1 MTWYVYLLVEHK
13 TPVIFTCL
21 SYEKQIRTKVHS
33 WHILILLWY
42 HENFNTHK
50 LIVSHVKSPFIDIQ
64 LERVSESFSFIFNS
78 FSFHL
83 QNVMRVSLVPTVP
96 SNARW
101 IIMDVGVQKNVTAL
115 QTSTVIMSE
124 DACVEIPVSIVQRKV
139 RSLNSHLLKINKH
152 FFTWLALVI
161 SEKTV
166 QGVTTVSSP
175 PCEYNAL
182 F

>member
-1 MTWYVYLLVEHK
+1 MKNKFEQR
-13 TPVIFTCL
+13 FTVGIYWFYCGTM
-21 SYEKQIRTKVHS
+21 K
-33 WHILILLWY
+33 ILI
-42 HENFNTHK
+42 HK

-115 QTSTVIMSE
+115 RTSIVIMSE
-124 DACVEIPVSIVQRKV
+124 DACVIIPVSIVQRKV
-139 RSLNSHLLKINKH
+139 RSTNSHLLKINKH
-152 FFTWLALVI
+152 FLHDLH
-161 SEKTV
+161 
-166 QGVTTVSSP
+166 
-175 PCEYNAL
+175 L
-182 F
+182 